1 MSYDFNVRLQSC
13 GHEISMERYVIDW
26 EDFRTLHLA
35 SNVILN
41 MRAPINGISL
51 VQVYIGGQLVQSNDP
66 LYGYTITPD
75 INRVQTDNPNQF
87 YKIMFK
93 RPVRWFVPLIEVSYI
108 TVKNFC
114 LKCGTAGQLNDIK
127 PASNGSVIH
136 TVGTDKMVQR
146 VLKMVLTSQ
155 CEFYPQFTCPIK
167 GYVGKKFG
175 VTVTDVDI
183 SNQIMVALQGLKSIQ
198 SAQRTVQSLDP
209 QEMLKDIQN
218 LQTTVVDPNSVAVS
232 ADITSYG
239 TPNATP
245 VSFSLTTSSQ
255 LVGQ

>member
-1 MSYDFNVRLQSC
+1 MSYDFNTRLASC
-13 GHEISMERYVIDW
+13 GHEISFERYVVDW
-26 EDFRTLHLA
+26 QDFKTLHCA
-35 SNVILN
+35 SNVSLN
-41 MRAPINGISL
+41 MRAPINGISQ
-51 VQVYIGGQLVQSNDP
+51 VQVYIAGNLVQPNDP
-66 LYGYTITPD
+66 TYGYTTTPD

-93 RPVRWFVPLIEVSYI
+93 KPVRWYVPLIEVSYI
-108 TVKNFC
+108 TIKNFC

-136 TVGTDKMVQR
+136 VVGTDKMVQR

-155 CEFYPQFTCPIK
+155 CGFYPQFTCPIK

-175 VTVTDVDI
+175 VTITDADI
-183 SNQIMVALQGLKSIQ
+183 SNQVMIALQNLKSIQ

-218 LQTTVVDPNSVAVS
+218 LQTAVIDPNSIGVS
-232 ADITSYG
+232 ADLTSYG
-239 TPNATP
+239 TPNATS